1 MGPTPNSIGLRL
13 AAAICCTLLWAGAA
27 TAQDGTTH
35 GGAATDDGAL
45 RDVVV
50 VGNNWDGTADIF
62 DPDSFEV
69 LKRVNIVPDRA
80 ERIDEIEASVLRS
93 LYFQLI
99 RKFIGEGHDQFVD
112 DLFTSSDGR
121 RLFVSRPSFA
131 DVIAIDVASGDIVW
145 RTPVEGYRA
154 DHAAISPDGR
164 IFLVSASTA
173 RKVHAIDTETGRIVG
188 GFDSGDQPHESN
200 YSQDG
205 ERIYHA
211 SIGKVFV
218 PTTSKWLD
226 WIKGDRWVQI
236 VDARTYE
243 VLERFDIGEKLE
255 AFGMPWIDSAV
266 RPMAVTPDESH
277 LYLQVSFFHGLFEYD
292 LAEQKIT
299 RALQLPVPDEIEALP
314 YHKYQLN
321 SAHHGLAINAQG
333 TKLCVAGTMSGY
345 AAIVDRASFDFDIVT
360 LSEDPLGAK
369 PYWSTESHDGRH
381 CYVSVSEQDR
391 VAVIDFDTAR
401 EIASVPVGDHPQRVR
416 TGRLHRDALADGAEG
431 RAQP

>member
-1 MGPTPNSIGLRL
+1 MIMTGAWSRALCALGLHLGALMTVL
-13 AAAICCTLLWAGAA
+13 ASDPS
-27 TAQDGTTH
+27 TASAEPG
-35 GGAATDDGAL
+35 L

-62 DPDSFEV
+62 DPQTFEV
-69 LKRVNIVPDRA
+69 IKRVNIIPDRA
-80 ERIDEIEASVLRS
+80 QRIDEIEASVLRS
-93 LYFQLI
+93 IYFHLI

-112 DLFTSSDGR
+112 DLFTSNDGR

-131 DVIAIDVASGDIVW
+131 DVVAIDVASGEIVW

-154 DHAAISPDGR
+154 DHAALSPDGKT
-164 IFLVSASTA
+164 FLVSASTA
-173 RKVHAIDTETGRIVG
+173 RKVHAIDTATGRING

-200 YSQDG
+200 YSRDG
-205 ERIYHA
+205 KRIYHA
-211 SIGKVFV
+211 SIGRVFL
-218 PTTSKWLD
+218 PTTAKWLD
-226 WIKGDRWVQI
+226 WLKGDRWLQI
-236 VDARTYE
+236 VDAQSYE
-243 VLERFDIGEKLE
+243 VIERIDIGEKLE
-255 AFGMPWIDSAV
+255 AFGMPWIDRAV

-277 LYLQVSFFHGLFEYD
+277 IYLQVSFFHGLFEYD
-292 LAEQKIT
+292 LAQHKIT
-299 RALQLPVPDEIEALP
+299 RALELPVPEKIQQLP

-333 TKLCVAGTMSGY
+333 SKLCVAGTMSGY

-360 LSEDPLGAK
+360 LSEDPLAAK

-391 VAVIDFDTAR
+391 VAVIDFDTAQ

-416 TGRLHRDALADGAEG
+416 TGRLHIDAL
-431 RAQP
+431 Q

>member
-1 MGPTPNSIGLRL
+1 MADYKWYIVHAYSNFEKKVAEAIQREAAEKGLEDLFEEILVPTE
-13 AAAICCTLLWAGAA
+13 
-27 TAQDGTTH
+27 
-35 GGAATDDGAL
+35 
-45 RDVVV
+45 DV
-50 VGNNWDGTADIF
+50 T
-62 DPDSFEV
+62 EV
-69 LKRVNIVPDRA
+69 RRGRKVNA
-80 ERIDEIEASVLRS
+80 ERKFFPGYVLV
-93 LYFQLI
+93 
-99 RKFIGEGHDQFVD
+99 KMNMTD
-112 DLFTSSDGR
+112 
-121 RLFVSRPSFA
+121 
-131 DVIAIDVASGDIVW
+131 
-145 RTPVEGYRA
+145 EGY
-154 DHAAISPDGR
+154 HLVKNTPKVTGFLGSGKTPMPVSENEVKR
-164 IFLVSASTA
+164 ILGQMEEGV
-173 RKVHAIDTETGRIVG
+173 
-188 GFDSGDQPHESN
+188 
-200 YSQDG
+200 
-205 ERIYHA
+205 EREIPE
-211 SIGKVFV
+211 I
-218 PTTSKWLD
+218 
-226 WIKGDRWVQI
+226 
-236 VDARTYE
+236 
-243 VLERFDIGEKLE
+243 RFDIGEKLE